1 MTDPAARIQPSTCYC
16 RGLLASLRRLPPV
29 VWALGAVSLLT
40 DAASDM
46 VYPLLPRL
54 LATVGGGA
62 VALGILEGTAEL
74 LSSFVKVWA
83 GRSADRRGGHGRW
96 VVLGYA
102 LATIARPALAWITAP
117 WQAVLARTADR
128 LGKGL
133 RSAPRDAILA
143 RATEP
148 ARRGLAFGVHRG
160 MDNLGAVVGPLIA
173 YVLLTHAELPL
184 RTVIALA
191 IVPGI
196 ASTALAVWAVRR
208 ERAFEAPPSQAP
220 READAPPITVR
231 GGSSLPRPSRAFLA
245 AIAIFALGASADSFL
260 MMRLE
265 GLGLPLGWIPI
276 AWVSLQLG
284 KSLLNVPGG
293 ALADRFG
300 PRAVLV
306 ASWSIYAVAYAAFAA
321 APSWWAF
328 WAIFAVYALHYGLG
342 EGAEKSLMVR
352 LVPEDLRGTAFGWQ
366 HAVHGVALLPANVLF
381 GFLYAHHPG
390 WAFSV
395 SAALATVA
403 TIALVTTVPPD
414 APIEPIRS

>member
-1 MTDPAARIQPSTCYC
+1 M
-16 RGLLASLRRLPPV
+16 LASLRRLPPA

-62 VALGILEGTAEL
+62 LALGILEGTAEL
-74 LSSFVKVWA
+74 LSSLVKVWA
-83 GRSADRRGGHGRW
+83 GRSADRRGGHGRL

-102 LATIARPALAWITAP
+102 LATVARPALALIAAP
-117 WQAVLARTADR
+117 WQAVVARTADR

-133 RSAPRDAILA
+133 RSAPRDAILT
-143 RATEP
+143 RVTPPEQ
-148 ARRGLAFGVHRG
+148 RGLAFGVHRG
-160 MDNLGAVVGPLIA
+160 MDNMGAVVGPLIA
-173 YVLLTHAELPL
+173 YVLLTHAGLPL

-191 IVPGI
+191 IVPGLV
-196 ASTALAVWAVRR
+196 STALAVWAVRK
-208 ERAFEAPPSQAP
+208 ERALAPPETKVPAM
-220 READAPPITVR
+220 TVR
-231 GGSSLPRPSRAFLA
+231 GASTLPRSSRAFLA
-245 AIAIFALGASADSFL
+245 AIAVFALGASADSFL
-260 MMRLE
+260 LMRLE

-284 KSLLNVPGG
+284 KALLNVPGG
-293 ALADRFG
+293 ALADRYG

-306 ASWSIYAVAYAAFAA
+306 ASWSIYAVAYAAFAS

-342 EGAEKSLMVR
+342 EGAEKALMVR
-352 LVPEDLRGTAFGWQ
+352 LVPESVRGTAFGLQ
-366 HAVHGVALLPANVLF
+366 YAVHGVALLPANVLF
-381 GFLYAHHPG
+381 GFLYKNHPA
-390 WAFSV
+390 WAFGV

-403 TIALVTTVPPD
+403 TIALVTTVPRD
-414 APIEPIRS
+414 GGELTA